1 MEAEEMIEKIID
13 YVDEKIDDFKVDRK
27 SLVDSGGIFYMN
39 GNDGTMFDYE
49 ENDRLCEF
57 EVFYSSTNYCF
68 LKMFIGSNG
77 EFLVYIYDEIE
88 KNKYTEFRSFELNEE
103 EVEELAYFMYDN
115 FDKHRKWD
123 QNIEEVLG

>member
-13 YVDEKIDDFKVDRK
+13 YVDEKIDTFKVDRK

-68 LKMFIGSNG
+68 LKMFIASNG
-77 EFLVYIYDEIE
+77 EFLV
-88 KNKYTEFRSFELNEE
+88 
-103 EVEELAYFMYDN
+103 
-115 FDKHRKWD
+115 
-123 QNIEEVLG
+123 